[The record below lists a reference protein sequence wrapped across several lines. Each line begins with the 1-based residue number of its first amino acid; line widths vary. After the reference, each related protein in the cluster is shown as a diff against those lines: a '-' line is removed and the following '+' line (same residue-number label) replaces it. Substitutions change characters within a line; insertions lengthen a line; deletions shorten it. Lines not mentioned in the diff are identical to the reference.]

1 MRPPPELATVAWPPR
16 GAWLLAAV
24 TVHGGLAALLLS
36 QPRTE
41 TTPGPAPFSVSLLA
55 PAEAEAPRPQPR
67 PAPPQRAPQPSR
79 TASPSAA
86 AAPANAVSSEAPP
99 SPAAAPAATATP
111 SPSLVPPRFD
121 AAYLNN
127 PAPAYPPMSRRAG
140 EQGKTLLRVLVSA
153 AGLAEQVEI
162 RQSSGF
168 PRLDAAAEEAVRRWR
183 FSPARLG
190 GETQAAWVLVP
201 ISFIL
206 EK

>member
-1 MRPPPELATVAWPPR
+1 
-16 GAWLLAAV
+16 
-24 TVHGGLAALLLS
+24 
-36 QPRTE
+36 
-41 TTPGPAPFSVSLLA
+41 
-55 PAEAEAPRPQPR
+55 
-67 PAPPQRAPQPSR
+67 
-79 TASPSAA
+79 
-86 AAPANAVSSEAPP
+86 
-99 SPAAAPAATATP
+99 
-111 SPSLVPPRFD
+111 
-121 AAYLNN
+121 
-127 PAPAYPPMSRRAG
+127 MSRRAG

-190 GETQAAWVLVP
+190 GDVQAAWVLVP